1 MYSWEITEFLKSKH
15 YELSAC
21 EYKQMIKHSTQIARI
36 KYNPYS
42 NSFDMWDDSG
52 MHWSFKVFL
61 TNN

>member
-1 MYSWEITEFLKSKH
+1 MYSWEITDFLKSRH

-21 EYKQMIKHSTQIARI
+21 EYQQMIENSTQITRLS
-36 KYNPYS
+36 YNSYS

>member
-1 MYSWEITEFLKSKH
+1 MYSWEITEFLKEKH

-21 EYKQMIKHSTQIARI
+21 EYQEMIKNSTQVTRLS
-36 KYNPYS
+36 YNSYS